1 MLRKIKLY
9 GHLAKA
15 VGRKTLEAHVA
26 SAAEAVR
33 FLLANFPHLEALM
46 VESHYK
52 VIVGDHSLTYDE
64 LHHPSGQSFIS
75 FVPVVQGAGEGFGA
89 ILAGI
94 ALVALSFVSFG
105 AGTAFAGVG
114 GSALFG
120 GTAAAGFGSTAL
132 FMVGSSLLLGGIGQ
146 LLSPTP
152 TTPTGNGSAKDPKAS
167 FSFNG
172 IQNTSRQ
179 GTPVP
184 VIYGET
190 IVGSITISAG
200 VDTVDL

>member
-1 MLRKIKLY
+1 
-9 GHLAKA
+9 
-15 VGRKTLEAHVA
+15 LE
-26 SAAEAVR
+26 S
-33 FLLANFPHLEALM
+33 LM

-52 VIVGDHSLTYDE
+52 VSVGDHSLSYDE

-94 ALVALSFVSFG
+94 ALVALAFIPFG
-105 AGTAFAGVG
+105 GIFAGVG
-114 GSALFG
+114 GSTLLG

-132 FMVGSSLLLGGIGQ
+132 FMVGSTLLLGGIGQ

-152 TTPTGNGSAKDPKAS
+152 MTPTGDGSAKDPKAS
-167 FSFNG
+167 YSFNG

>member
-15 VGRKTLEAHVA
+15 VGRRT
-26 SAAEAVR
+26 
-33 FLLANFPHLEALM
+33 LANFPHLESLM

-52 VIVGDHSLTYDE
+52 VSVGDHSLSYDE

-75 FVPVVQGAGEGFGA
+75 FVPVVQGAGEGFGT

-105 AGTAFAGVG
+105 VGTAFAGIG
-114 GSALFG
+114 GSTVLG

-132 FMVGSSLLLGGIGQ
+132 FMVGSTLLLGGIGQ

-152 TTPTGNGSAKDPKAS
+152 MTPTGNGSAKDPKAS
-167 FSFNG
+167 YSFNG